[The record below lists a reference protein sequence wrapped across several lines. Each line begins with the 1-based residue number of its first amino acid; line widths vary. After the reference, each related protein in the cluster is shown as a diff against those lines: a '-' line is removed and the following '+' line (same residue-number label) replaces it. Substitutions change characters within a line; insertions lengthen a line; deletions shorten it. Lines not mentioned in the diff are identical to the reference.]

1 MLASIDAKFIFYS
14 ALLGLVAQLRKYSR
28 NSRCR
33 PSSCLLGVLDMFLAI
48 ISPSSYS

>member
-1 MLASIDAKFIFYS
+1 MLTSIDVKVIFYS
-14 ALLGLVAQLRKYSR
+14 ARLGLVAQLRKYSR

-33 PSSCLLGVLDMFLAI
+33 PSSCLLGVRDMFLAI